1 MATADVVIIGGGV
14 AGLFTLDQLVR
25 DGHQAVLLE
34 VSRLGSGQTVSAQGI
49 IHGGLK
55 YSLSGSSSPSAL
67 GLKQM
72 PAVWS
77 ECLAGSREPDLS
89 DVTLR
94 SRSCLLWRGN
104 SLGSRLGFLGA
115 RLGLEV
121 TPRRLEP
128 ANRPPLL
135 ADHPGPVAEMDEPV
149 IDPVSLL
156 ESLARRHQHRLFLYE
171 PDRISWQLEGPGEVS
186 GLSIWH
192 PWDDLPGSMLQLA
205 PAAVVLAAGAG
216 NARLRQQLGLLAT
229 ATQTRPLHMV
239 MVRGEVSQLPR
250 LCGHQVDGAHTR
262 ITITSDVDSQG
273 RSVWQLGGQLAEDG
287 VGMSRQELVEHVAKE
302 LAEVLPGL
310 ELGGLEVNT
319 YRVDRAEAATG
330 GGGRPETQ
338 SVRVEGNTLTVFP
351 TKLALAPVLALE
363 VTAVIGDLADRAPA
377 GVSRSLEGID
387 WPRPEVARPPW
398 ESATDWLPLAPGAA
412 AAAARKA
419 A

>member
-14 AGLFTLDQLVR
+14 AGLWTLDQLVR

-34 VSRLGSGQTVSAQGI
+34 VSRLGLGQTASAQGI

-55 YSLSGSSSPSAL
+55 YSLSGTTSSSAL
-67 GLKQM
+67 GVKQM

-77 ECLAGSREPDLS
+77 ECLAGAREPDLR

-94 SRSCLLWRGN
+94 SRSCLLWRGS

-128 ANRPPLL
+128 GNRPPLL

-156 ESLARRHQHRLFLYE
+156 QSLAKRHQQRLFLYDR
-171 PDRISWQLEGPGEVS
+171 DRISWKLARPGVVS
-186 GLSIWH
+186 GLRIWH
-192 PWDDLPGSMLQLA
+192 PWDSLPGSMLQLA
-205 PAAVVLAAGAG
+205 PTAVVLAAGAG
-216 NARLRQQLGLLAT
+216 NAKLRQQLGLSAM
-229 ATQTRPLHMV
+229 ATQKRPLHMV
-239 MVRGEVSQLPR
+239 MVRGEPSQLPQ

-262 ITITSDVDSQG
+262 ITITSDVDTQG
-273 RSVWQLGGQLAEDG
+273 RTVWQLGGQVAEDG
-287 VGMSRQELVEHVAKE
+287 VGMTRQELVDFVAKE
-302 LAEVLPGL
+302 LAEVLPRL

-338 SVRVEGNTLTVFP
+338 SLQVEGNTLTAFP

-363 VTAVIGDLADRAPA
+363 VSAAIGDLAARAPR
-377 GVSRSLEGID
+377 GVSRSLETID

-398 ESATDWLPLAPGAA
+398 ESATDWLPLVPEAS
-412 AAAARKA
+412 ARKA